1 MHTWTTGEFYVTD
14 EFRDDPARGESAY
27 DRSADD
33 QPAAEDARAQR
44 RAERRR
50 RVRERTFDTTVASP
64 CIAICQLGPE
74 DLCVGCL
81 RSMDEIRDW
90 PIMTAEEKRTVLA
103 NIETRKAQ

>member
-1 MHTWTTGEFYVTD
+1 VTD
-14 EFRDDPARGESAY
+14 DFRDDRDARQNSEFGPDETAPAS
-27 DRSADD
+27 D
-33 QPAAEDARAQR
+33 DARAQR

-64 CIAICQLGPE
+64 CIAICQLGPD

-103 NIETRKAQ
+103 NIEARKTE

>member
-1 MHTWTTGEFYVTD
+1 VTD
-14 EFRDDPARGESAY
+14 DFREDRNDRDVPDAGLDAPATASG
-27 DRSADD
+27 
-33 QPAAEDARAQR
+33 DARAER

-50 RVRERTFDTTVASP
+50 RVRARSFDTTVASP
-64 CIAICQLGPE
+64 CIAICQLGPD

-103 NIETRKAQ
+103 NIEARKSE

>member
-1 MHTWTTGEFYVTD
+1 MTD
-14 EFRDDPARGESAY
+14 DFRDDRDARQNPELGP
-27 DRSADD
+27 DD
-33 QPAAEDARAQR
+33 TAPAADDARAQR

-50 RVRERTFDTTVASP
+50 RVREQTFDTTVASP
-64 CIAICQLGPE
+64 CIAICQLGPD

-103 NIETRKAQ
+103 NIEARKTE

>member
-1 MHTWTTGEFYVTD
+1 VHTWTTGEFYVTD
-14 EFRDDPARGESAY
+14 EFRDDPTRGGSAFEQP
-27 DRSADD
+27 ADA

-50 RVRERTFDTTVASP
+50 RVRERSFDTTVASP
-64 CIAICQLGPE
+64 CIAICQLGTQ

-90 PIMTAEEKRTVLA
+90 PIMTAEEKRDVLA
-103 NIETRKAQ
+103 KIEVRKAE

>member
-1 MHTWTTGEFYVTD
+1 MTD
-14 EFRDDPARGESAY
+14 DFRDDRDARQNSELGPDETAPAS
-27 DRSADD
+27 DD
-33 QPAAEDARAQR
+33 TAPAVDDARAQR

-50 RVRERTFDTTVASP
+50 RVREHTFDTTVASP
-64 CIAICQLGPE
+64 CIAICQLGPD

-103 NIETRKAQ
+103 NIETRKSE